1 MRSAEAILGL
11 DQVVLPVPAL
21 AASVAVYRALFGA
34 EPAARGEGWARFALA
49 NTALVLMQGDG
60 PRSLAFRVAALDT
73 AATLVARRGLP
84 GEARDWLGTP
94 AVALDT
100 AAARGLSLLLT
111 ANPAMPAEGPRLD
124 HAVIR
129 SADPDRT
136 IALLAGRLGLDMR
149 LDRSNPAWGQ
159 RLLFFRCGDTVVEVS
174 HPLAAQ
180 GDNTIG
186 DAPDAIWGLT
196 WGVPDAG
203 AWHARLAAAGVDIS
217 PLRTGRKPGT
227 RIFTVRDRATGLP
240 TAVLGA

>member
-1 MRSAEAILGL
+1 MTSAEAILGL
-11 DQVVLPVPAL
+11 DQVVLPVPDL
-21 AASVAVYRALFGA
+21 ARAITVYEGLFGA
-34 EPAARGEGWARFALA
+34 APVARGEGWARFALA
-49 NTALVLMQGDG
+49 NTALVLMQGET
-60 PRSLAFRVAALDT
+60 PRSLVFRVAALEP

-94 AVALDT
+94 AVALDA

-111 ANPAMPAEGPRLD
+111 ANPATAGGGPRLD

-136 IALLAGRLGLDMR
+136 IALLAGRLGLDLR

-174 HPLAAQ
+174 HPLAE
-180 GDNTIG
+180 GIG

-203 AWHARLAAAGVDIS
+203 AWHARLSAAGVDIS

-240 TAVLGA
+240 TAILGA

>member
-1 MRSAEAILGL
+1 MRSAEVILGL

-21 AASVAVYRALFGA
+21 AASVAAYQALFDA
-34 EPAARGEGWARFALA
+34 EPAQRGEGWARFALA
-49 NTALVLMQGDG
+49 NTALVLMQGNG
-60 PRSLAFRVAALDT
+60 PRSLAFRVASLDS

-84 GEARDWLGTP
+84 GEARDWLGAP
-94 AVALDT
+94 AVALDAT
-100 AAARGLSLLLT
+100 AARGLSLLLT
-111 ANPAMPAEGPRLD
+111 ANPATPGNGPRLD

-129 SADPDRT
+129 SADPERT
-136 IALLAGRLGLDMR
+136 IALLAGRLGLDLR

-174 HPLAAQ
+174 HPLAE
-180 GDNTIG
+180 GIG
-186 DAPDAIWGLT
+186 DAPDSLWGLT

-203 AWHARLAAAGVDIS
+203 AWHERLSAAGVDIS

-240 TAVLGA
+240 TAILGA

>member
-1 MRSAEAILGL
+1 MTSAEGIIGL

-21 AASVAVYRALFGA
+21 DRSIAVYRSVFGL
-34 EPAARGEGWARFALA
+34 EPRARGEGWARFALA
-49 NTALVLMQGDG
+49 NTALVLTQDDG
-60 PRSLAFRVAALDT
+60 PRMLAFRAASLDP
-73 AATLVARRGLP
+73 AARLIARRGLP
-84 GEARDWLGTP
+84 GAGRDWLGAP
-94 AVALDT
+94 AVALDP

-111 ANPAMPAEGPRLD
+111 ANPAAPAEGPRLD

-129 SADPDRT
+129 SADPERS
-136 IALLAGRLGLDMR
+136 IAVLAGRLGLDLR

-174 HPLAAQ
+174 HPLAE
-180 GDNTIG
+180 GLG
-186 DAPDAIWGLT
+186 DAPDRLWGLT

-203 AWHARLAAAGVDIS
+203 AWHERLSAAGMDIS

-240 TAVLGA
+240 TAILGA

>member
-11 DQVVLPVPAL
+11 DQVVLPVADL
-21 AASVAVYRALFGA
+21 ARSVAVYEALFGDA
-34 EPAARGEGWARFALA
+34 PAAQDAGWARFALA
-49 NTALVLMQGDG
+49 NTTLVLIEGEG
-60 PRSLAFRVAALDT
+60 PRRLAFRVAALDST
-73 AATLVARRGLP
+73 ATLIARRGLP
-84 GEARDWLGTP
+84 GAAQDWLGAP
-94 AVALDT
+94 AVALEE

-136 IALLAGRLGLDMR
+136 IALLAGRLGLDLR
-149 LDRSNPAWGQ
+149 LDRSNPSWGQ

-174 HPLAAQ
+174 HSLQ
-180 GDNTIG
+180 DGIG

-196 WGVPDAG
+196 WGVPDVG
-203 AWHARLAAAGVDIS
+203 AWHERLSAAGVDIS

-240 TAVLGA
+240 TAILGA